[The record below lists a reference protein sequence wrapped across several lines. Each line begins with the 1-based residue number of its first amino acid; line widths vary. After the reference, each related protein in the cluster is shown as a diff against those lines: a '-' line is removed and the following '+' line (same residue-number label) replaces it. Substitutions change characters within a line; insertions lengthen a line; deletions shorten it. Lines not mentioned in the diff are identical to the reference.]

1 MDKQKIDIFL
11 RGLLVLITTAL
22 LSAVAFFYFDQQATL
37 WFTQHHYIS
46 PEYLHKI
53 SIISSIFE
61 AAALGVYILFFFSW
75 LLSVHS
81 KTLTQL
87 LNIANCI
94 VITYLFKVWA
104 KFVFGRL
111 LPMTSVST
119 NDFGFHFFHGG
130 DAYVAFPSGHS
141 AIAVTTATALA
152 LNYPVLRI
160 PALIISV
167 AVPISLVMQNFHFIS
182 DTIAGAGLGCVI
194 AYWYHAITAEENIE
208 KQLLL
213 LKD

>member
-11 RGLLVLITTAL
+11 RGFLILTTTAL
-22 LSAVAFFYFDQQATL
+22 LSAVTFFYFDQYATL
-37 WFTQHHYIS
+37 WFMQHHFIS
-46 PEYLHKI
+46 QEYLHNI
-53 SIISSIFE
+53 SIIPSIFE
-61 AAALGVYILFFFSW
+61 VAALGVYITYFFSW
-75 LLSVHS
+75 LLSVKS

-87 LNIANCI
+87 LNISNCI
-94 VITYLFKVWA
+94 VITFLFKVWA

-111 LPMTSVST
+111 LPLTSVST

-152 LNYPVLRI
+152 LTYPVLRI
-160 PALIISV
+160 PALLICI

-182 DTIAGAGLGCVI
+182 DTIAGAGLGCLI
-194 AYWYHAITAEENIE
+194 AYWYHAIVAEDNIE

-213 LKD
+213 LED